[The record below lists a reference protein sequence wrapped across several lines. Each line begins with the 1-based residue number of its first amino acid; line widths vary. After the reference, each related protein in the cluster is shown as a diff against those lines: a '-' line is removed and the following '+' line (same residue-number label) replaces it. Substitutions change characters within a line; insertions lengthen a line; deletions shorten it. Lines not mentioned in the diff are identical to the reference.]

1 MLTYMLD
8 TNICIYVM
16 KNYPL
21 DLREKFNSLAEQLCI
36 SSITLGELHYG
47 AEKSA
52 RRVDNLT
59 AIEHFV
65 ARLDVLPFEVKAAA
79 HYGQVRAELERA
91 GTPCGP
97 HDMQIGGHARSEG
110 LIIVTN
116 NLRGFR
122 RMRGMRVENWVRALL
137 PLGRR
142 RRRVDVT
149 LNPRRNVM
157 AVSSDLTVK
166 QRGGMAPH
174 SRDMRCPRFAQL
186 FTLRKQR
193 AQGKPGARC
202 TRGLAC
208 KCT

>member
-16 KNYPL
+16 KNYPQ

-52 RRVDNLT
+52 HRADNLT

-65 ARLDVLPFEVKAAA
+65 ARLDVLPFETKAAV

-110 LIIVTN
+110 LIVVTN
-116 NLRGFR
+116 NTLEFS
-122 RMRGMRVENWVRALL
+122 RMPGMRVENWV
-137 PLGRR
+137 
-142 RRRVDVT
+142 
-149 LNPRRNVM
+149 
-157 AVSSDLTVK
+157 
-166 QRGGMAPH
+166 
-174 SRDMRCPRFAQL
+174 
-186 FTLRKQR
+186 
-193 AQGKPGARC
+193 
-202 TRGLAC
+202 
-208 KCT
+208 

>member
-21 DLREKFNSLAEQLCI
+21 ELSEKFNALAEQLCI

-65 ARLDVLPFEVKAAA
+65 ARLEVLAFEAKAAA
-79 HYGQVRAELERA
+79 HCGQVRAELERA

-110 LIIVTN
+110 LIVVTN
-116 NLRGFR
+116 NAREFD
-122 RMRGMRVENWVRALL
+122 RMPGVRTENWV
-137 PLGRR
+137 
-142 RRRVDVT
+142 
-149 LNPRRNVM
+149 
-157 AVSSDLTVK
+157 
-166 QRGGMAPH
+166 
-174 SRDMRCPRFAQL
+174 
-186 FTLRKQR
+186 
-193 AQGKPGARC
+193 
-202 TRGLAC
+202 
-208 KCT
+208 

>member
-16 KNYPL
+16 KRYPQA
-21 DLREKFNSLAEQLCI
+21 LREKFNSLADQLCI
-36 SSITLGELHYG
+36 SSITLGEMHYG

-52 RRVDNLT
+52 RRADNLT

-65 ARLDVLPFEVKAAA
+65 ARLDILPFEAKAAM

-116 NLRGFR
+116 NIREFS
-122 RMRGMRVENWVRALL
+122 RMPGIRAENWV
-137 PLGRR
+137 
-142 RRRVDVT
+142 
-149 LNPRRNVM
+149 
-157 AVSSDLTVK
+157 
-166 QRGGMAPH
+166 
-174 SRDMRCPRFAQL
+174 
-186 FTLRKQR
+186 
-193 AQGKPGARC
+193 
-202 TRGLAC
+202 
-208 KCT
+208 

>member
-21 DLREKFNSLAEQLCI
+21 ALRDKFNALAEQLCI

-52 RRVDNLT
+52 RRVDNLS
-59 AIEHFV
+59 AIDNFV
-65 ARLDVLPFEVKAAA
+65 ARLDVLPFEAKAAA

-116 NLRGFR
+116 N
-122 RMRGMRVENWVRALL
+122 MREFVPMPGVRAENWI
-137 PLGRR
+137 
-142 RRRVDVT
+142 
-149 LNPRRNVM
+149 
-157 AVSSDLTVK
+157 
-166 QRGGMAPH
+166 
-174 SRDMRCPRFAQL
+174 
-186 FTLRKQR
+186 
-193 AQGKPGARC
+193 
-202 TRGLAC
+202 
-208 KCT
+208 